1 MCERF
6 CEKDSRTDLWKRVY
20 NENQNELARQIT
32 KVYEVISITTVIMSG
47 LSVSFMVKNTKDNVP
62 LQIVST
68 VAICVSLFTLI
79 FSIIIIAMV
88 NARERRNYLQ
98 FIDEWVKTFI
108 FPIVGV
114 IISSFLTLISLL
126 LYISYDISMYILPI
140 VTIGVFVM
148 LSFYCNKRTSLLR
161 YNGI

>member
-1 MCERF
+1 
-6 CEKDSRTDLWKRVY
+6 
-20 NENQNELARQIT
+20 
-32 KVYEVISITTVIMSG
+32 
-47 LSVSFMVKNTKDNVP
+47 
-62 LQIVST
+62 
-68 VAICVSLFTLI
+68 
-79 FSIIIIAMV
+79 MV

-98 FIDEWVKTFI
+98 FIDEWVGTFI

-148 LSFYCNKRTSLLR
+148 LSFYCKKRTSLLR